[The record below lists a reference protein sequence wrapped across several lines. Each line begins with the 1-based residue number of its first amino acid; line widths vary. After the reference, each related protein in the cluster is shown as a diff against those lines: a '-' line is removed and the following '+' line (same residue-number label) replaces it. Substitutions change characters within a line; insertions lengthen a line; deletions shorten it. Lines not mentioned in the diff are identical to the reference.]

1 MSAANTAFDYQ
12 MIEEAWPGVEIHL
25 ASGVASESAVEGIIG
40 RSQKLRQVLTQVAT
54 VAPTSATVLIQ
65 GETGTGKEM
74 IARAIHKLSDRRDR
88 PFITLNCA
96 AIPSGLLESELFGH
110 ERGAFTGAIG
120 QKIGRFELANKG
132 TLFLDEIGE
141 LPLELQAKFL
151 RVLQEQEFERVG
163 SGRTQRV
170 DVRVVAATNC
180 DLASMARSR
189 RFRPDLYYRLNV
201 FPICLPA
208 LRERREDIPLLVRHF
223 VQHYSEGMK
232 KDVTV
237 IPPQVMEALTQHSWP
252 GNIRELQNFIE
263 RSVIL
268 SAGSVLRAPLNDL
281 RQMPMS
287 MDQDE
292 PNPMDST
299 LRQAER
305 EHILHVLE
313 ETGWVIGGRNGAADR
328 LGVPR
333 TTLIYMLRRLGIE
346 RPATLSSASRPL
358 PFRPFEHAHG

>member
-12 MIEEAWPGVEIHL
+12 MIEEGWPGVEIHL

-74 IARAIHKLSDRRDR
+74 IARAIHKLSDRWDR

-163 SGRTQRV
+163 SSRTQRV

-208 LRERREDIPLLVRHF
+208 LRERREDIPLLARHF
-223 VQHYSEGMK
+223 VQHYSERMK
-232 KDVTV
+232 KHVSV
-237 IPPQVMEALTQHSWP
+237 ISPQVMEALTQHSWP

-268 SAGSVLRAPLNDL
+268 STGSVLRAPLNDL
-281 RQMPMS
+281 RQMPVS
-287 MDQDE
+287 VDDDR
-292 PNPMDST
+292 PSPMDST

-313 ETGWVIGGRNGAADR
+313 ETGWVIGGRNGAAER

-346 RPATLSSASRPL
+346 RPATFSSASAPL
-358 PFRPFEHAHG
+358 PFRPFETTT